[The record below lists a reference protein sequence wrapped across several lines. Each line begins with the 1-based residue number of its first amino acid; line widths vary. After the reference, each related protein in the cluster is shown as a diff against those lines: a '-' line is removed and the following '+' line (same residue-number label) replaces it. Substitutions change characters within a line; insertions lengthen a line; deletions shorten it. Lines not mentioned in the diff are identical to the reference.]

1 MSSINILPQA
11 TIRRITTSQIITS
24 VSTAVKELME
34 NAIDANATS
43 IHINLIK
50 QGLDL
55 IEVKDDGCGIPS
67 QDVPLICQAATTSKI
82 SNISDLDS
90 LSSYGFR
97 GEALNALCQI
107 GEVSVTT
114 KTSSEQVASLYK
126 FNSKGEV
133 TGTQPSHFP
142 NGTTISVRNL
152 FHNLPV
158 RKQFL
163 SSKNR
168 MSEELKKN
176 VSLASDPT
184 QHSLQSSR
192 H

>member
-1 MSSINILPQA
+1 MSLAVLQPLSKDIELSTMSSINILPQA

-82 SNISDLDS
+82 SNISDLEGK
-90 LSSYGFR
+90 L
-97 GEALNALCQI
+97 
-107 GEVSVTT
+107 
-114 KTSSEQVASLYK
+114 
-126 FNSKGEV
+126 
-133 TGTQPSHFP
+133 
-142 NGTTISVRNL
+142 
-152 FHNLPV
+152 
-158 RKQFL
+158 
-163 SSKNR
+163 
-168 MSEELKKN
+168 
-176 VSLASDPT
+176 
-184 QHSLQSSR
+184 
-192 H
+192 